1 MPSHTSQSGDPSRG
15 ELGDTQHLIPEPQ
28 FSGLFQST
36 AVEGE
41 RRLFI
46 AVLED
51 AIHSFQRYAMASDIQ
66 GQARFR
72 EAEEWLME
80 PDTGALISFEYIC
93 EMYGFET
100 ESIRSH
106 LRRWRDARTAEVYR
120 ENGVTVLDK
129 RGGASGEDDQP
140 RLQQASG
147 E

>member
-1 MPSHTSQSGDPSRG
+1 MPSYRSQSGQSQG
-15 ELGDTQHLIPEPQ
+15 SQLGDTQHLIPELQ

-51 AIHSFQRYAMASDIQ
+51 AVHCFQRYALASDMQ

-106 LRRWRDARTAEVYR
+106 LRRWRDARRAEIHR
-120 ENGVTVLDK
+120 ANGVTVLEK
-129 RGGASGEDDQP
+129 PGGGRRDDDRPRLSRASGE
-140 RLQQASG
+140 
-147 E
+147 